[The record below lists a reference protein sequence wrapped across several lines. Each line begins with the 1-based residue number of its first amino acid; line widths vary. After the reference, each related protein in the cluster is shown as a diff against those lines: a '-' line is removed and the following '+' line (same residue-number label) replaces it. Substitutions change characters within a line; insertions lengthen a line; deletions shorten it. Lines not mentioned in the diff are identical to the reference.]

1 MNSGTR
7 RWSGRAAV
15 VALVALL
22 LLSTAWGQ
30 SVAQLRAEVETNP
43 ASVVAWVAL
52 GNAYYEQ
59 SEFDL
64 AKDAYLEAIAL
75 DYTSGDAHYGLGLSE
90 FSRGD
95 FQAALFEFTEVTRL
109 YPERFDGQ
117 FNRAVTLARLRRPA
131 DAAKAFEEAIAQ
143 ALPEATPAD
152 RVQAQ
157 LGLAAQRELSDDWNG
172 AAQAYAAALELEP
185 NNPDY
190 ILRRGQAL
198 LRADKGLEALPELT
212 ALEASSG
219 DYRVSALIS
228 DVYVAQGQIDYGIWS
243 LERAL
248 QKAEKAQD
256 AAAQASTLVKL
267 GTLQNGLGRD
277 SQARDSFERAV
288 LIDPSSWE
296 AQYNLGVSYLEGGQT
311 REAVGALQAAQRLDG
326 NRAEVYL
333 ALATANDQL
342 GDSAAALTNARE
354 AISRLADPALVTDA
368 RLIAGRALYRQGD
381 YPSAASDLQ
390 AVLAE
395 RPNDAQVQLWVGL
408 ASYQQSDYQGA
419 VRSFERAV
427 QLNPGSVEARV
438 NLGAA
443 YLAAQRY
450 EDAEKVYQLLIGQNP
465 KDVESF
471 YNLGWSLYSQ
481 DRRGGARDAW
491 VTSCEQGYQPA
502 CSAITS
508 YL

>member
-7 RWSGRAAV
+7 RWSGRAAL
-15 VALVALL
+15 VALAALL
-22 LLSTAWGQ
+22 LLTPAWGQ
-30 SVAQLRAEVETNP
+30 SVAQLRAEVTSNP
-43 ASVVAWVAL
+43 GSVVAWVAL
-52 GNAYYEQ
+52 GNAYYSQ
-59 SEFDL
+59 GEFEL
-64 AKDAYLEAIAL
+64 AKESYLEAIAL
-75 DYTSGDAHYGLGLSE
+75 DYSSGEAHYGLGLAE

-109 YPERFDGQ
+109 FPERFDGQ
-117 FNRAVTLARLRRPA
+117 FNRGVTLARLRRPA
-131 DAAKAFEEAIAQ
+131 DAAAAFAEAIAQ
-143 ALPEATPAD
+143 AAPEASPAD

-157 LGLAAQRELSDDWNG
+157 LGLAAQLELSEDWDG
-172 AAQAYAAALELEP
+172 AAKAYAAALELEP
-185 NNPDY
+185 ANSDY
-190 ILRRGQAL
+190 VLRRGQAL
-198 LRADKGLEALPELT
+198 LRAGKGLEALPELT

-228 DVYVAQGQIDYGIWS
+228 DIYVSQGQIDYGIWS

-248 QKAEKAQD
+248 QKAEKAAD

-267 GTLQNGLGRD
+267 GTLQAGLGRD
-277 SQARDSFERAV
+277 SQARDSFERAALV
-288 LIDPSSWE
+288 DPASWE
-296 AQYNLGVSYLEGGQT
+296 AQYNLGVAYLEGGQT
-311 REAVGALQAAQRLDG
+311 REALGALQTAQRLDPE
-326 NRAEVYL
+326 RAEVYL

-342 GDSAAALTNARE
+342 ANSVQALANARE
-354 AISRLADPALVTDA
+354 AIARLTDPALVTEA

-381 YPSAASDLQ
+381 FVGAAADLQ

-408 ASYQQSDYQGA
+408 AAYQQSDYQAA

-443 YLAAQRY
+443 YLAAHRY
-450 EDAEKVYQLLIGQNP
+450 EDAENVYQLLVGQNP
-465 KDVESF
+465 ADAESH

-491 VTSCEQGYQPA
+491 VTSCQQGYQPA
-502 CSAITS
+502 CSAISS